1 VLKRLHAK
9 LREAKAVARQAWL
22 LPRDTA
28 EDVVPDAASGDDV
41 VLFLHGLFASAGV
54 LQPMRLGFMR
64 HAGVRTGAF
73 SYAPGPG
80 VVELNDRLSALTA
93 KLPGDVNL
101 HLVGHSLGGI
111 VARYYSQH
119 ASDDRLRSLTT
130 LASPFAGVPLASK
143 LALFEGARDLAPE
156 SPLLAQLRE
165 RPVSVPHLALL
176 GEEDQLTSD
185 RDAHTAS
192 GSTSLVMAGLGHHTI
207 LFASQVATTVQS
219 FILSQRA
226 S

>member
-1 VLKRLHAK
+1 M
-9 LREAKAVARQAWL
+9 

-80 VVELNDRLSALTA
+80 VVELNERLSSLTA
-93 KLPGDVNL
+93 KLPGDINL
-101 HLVGHSLGGI
+101 HLVGHSLGGL
-111 VARYYSQH
+111 VARYYSQQ
-119 ASDDRLRSLTT
+119 AGDARLRSLTT

-156 SPLLAQLRE
+156 SSLLAQLRT
-165 RPVSVPHLALL
+165 RPVPVPHLALL
-176 GEEDQLTSD
+176 GEQDQLTSD
-185 RDAHTAS
+185 HVAHAAL
-192 GSTSLVMAGLGHHTI
+192 GSKTEVLAGLGHHTI
-207 LFASQVATTVQS
+207 LFAPQVATAVQS